1 MNSLDSKNIGKIVKS
16 DSHVIYKCRVYG
28 RRESSEEISESDYKF
43 SQFVKLKLDN
53 DIRVIGVIGI
63 QYFNERT
70 SLTLIVNRKKYRSVD

>member
-28 RRESSEEISESDYKF
+28 RLESSEEISESDYKF

-53 DIRVIGVIGI
+53 DIRVIGVIYNSQLLMLPFGC
-63 QYFNERT
+63 F
-70 SLTLIVNRKKYRSVD
+70 LCF